1 MFPLAGAV
9 RLSDAE
15 SYKNVRCGVAVST
28 GSEFNNISMP
38 KVVIGLDFL
47 MTKRLF
53 TKSTCYVSFD
63 VAVSRSNG
71 SWQFAVP
78 RYDYL
83 CTVTKELVETLND
96 VSIEELDE
104 FRKVLFEHAARH
116 ICDSDGEISAP

>member
-1 MFPLAGAV
+1 M
-9 RLSDAE
+9 
-15 SYKNVRCGVAVST
+15 ST

-71 SWQFAVP
+71 SWQFA
-78 RYDYL
+78 L
-83 CTVTKELVETLND
+83 
-96 VSIEELDE
+96 S
-104 FRKVLFEHAARH
+104 LFA
-116 ICDSDGEISAP
+116 